1 MPGLT
6 ETRDAAVSLLRAA
19 FPELCRVEAFSGELN
34 MDEAARRSFPPGIS
48 LLAAVVSAENDAPA
62 DSLAFSVM
70 GTFGALVISNSAAG
84 AEHAEGDALAAAERA
99 ALILHGATFGLEGVS
114 PARVESLEAFQD
126 EELAESGLC
135 VWAII
140 WKQALVFGGRDGCS

>member
-6 ETRDAAVSLLRAA
+6 ETRDAAVSLLRKT

-48 LLAAVVSAENDAPA
+48 LLVAVVAAENDAPA
-62 DSLAFSVM
+62 DSLVFSVM

-84 AEHAEGDALAAAERA
+84 AEHAEGDALSAAERA
-99 ALILHGATFGLEGVS
+99 ALSLHGATYGLEGVS
-114 PARVESLEAFQD
+114 PARVESLEACQD
-126 EELAESGLC
+126 GELAENGLC

-140 WKQALVFGGRDGCS
+140 WKQALVFGECDERA